1 MYEKIAVV
9 LEKAAAYLDAI
20 EADKQTALKAER
32 DKLASILKEKY
43 EEATGEA
50 VSEEMLSKISRAD
63 VDLLGVFER
72 LTEAAAEKTAT
83 AELGTPA
90 ERRDTNAP
98 MSTKEAAAA
107 ADDNFLD
114 WVLSN

>member
-20 EADKQTALKAER
+20 ESDKQSAIKAER

-50 VSEEMLSKISRAD
+50 VSEETLSKISHAD

-72 LTEAAAEKTAT
+72 LTDAAAEKTASDM
-83 AELGTPA
+83 GTPA

-98 MSTKEAAAA
+98 MTTKEAAEA
-107 ADDNFLD
+107 ADDHFVD